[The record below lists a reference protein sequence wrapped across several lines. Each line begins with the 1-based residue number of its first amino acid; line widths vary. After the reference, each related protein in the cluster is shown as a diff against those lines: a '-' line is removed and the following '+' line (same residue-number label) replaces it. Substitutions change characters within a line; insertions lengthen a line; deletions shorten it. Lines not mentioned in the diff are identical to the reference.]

1 MRSGSDFTWNGC
13 EVDWIGAMCVF
24 LSEQLIDLSLSRVER
39 KKKKKKKKRQWVR
52 SVTCVALRFVCVRE
66 LLYYAISSHDSDPCR
81 AVLLSLLRHY

>member
-1 MRSGSDFTWNGC
+1 M
-13 EVDWIGAMCVF
+13 DWIGAMCVF

-39 KKKKKKKKRQWVR
+39 KKQWVR

>member
-1 MRSGSDFTWNGC
+1 M
-13 EVDWIGAMCVF
+13 F

>member
-1 MRSGSDFTWNGC
+1 M
-13 EVDWIGAMCVF
+13 DWIGAMCVF

-39 KKKKKKKKRQWVR
+39 KKKKKKKRQWVG

>member
-1 MRSGSDFTWNGC
+1 M
-13 EVDWIGAMCVF
+13 DWFGAMCVF

-39 KKKKKKKKRQWVR
+39 KKKRKKQWVR

>member
-1 MRSGSDFTWNGC
+1 M
-13 EVDWIGAMCVF
+13 DWFGAMCVF

-39 KKKKKKKKRQWVR
+39 KKQWVR

>member
-1 MRSGSDFTWNGC
+1 M
-13 EVDWIGAMCVF
+13 F

-39 KKKKKKKKRQWVR
+39 KKKKKKKKRQCVR